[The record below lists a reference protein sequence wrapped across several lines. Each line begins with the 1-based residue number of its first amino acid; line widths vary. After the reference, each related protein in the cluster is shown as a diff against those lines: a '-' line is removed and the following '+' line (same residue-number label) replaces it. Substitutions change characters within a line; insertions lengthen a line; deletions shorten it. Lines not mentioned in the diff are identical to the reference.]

1 MLDAPQLITV
11 LIWTTVVLGGSLVS
25 CLVWFAIR
33 IVAQLDRIE
42 KDVPGQISALKEL
55 VVGEI
60 HKMDLRVASL
70 EAWRDSQRAL
80 LK

>member
-1 MLDAPQLITV
+1 MLELPQVLTV
-11 LIWTTVVLGGSLVS
+11 LVWTAVVLGGALVS

-42 KDVPGQISALKEL
+42 RDVPGQISALKEL

-60 HKMDLRVASL
+60 HKIELRVAGL
-70 EAWRDSQRAL
+70 EAWRDSHRAVM
-80 LK
+80 K

>member
-1 MLDAPQLITV
+1 M
-11 LIWTTVVLGGSLVS
+11 LGGSLVS

-42 KDVPGQISALKEL
+42 RDVPGQISALKEL

-60 HKMDLRVASL
+60 HKIELRVASL
-70 EAWRDSQRAL
+70 EAWRDSHRAVM
-80 LK
+80 K